1 MEALHVERHARD
13 TLDTAMGYSR
23 VTVLNGPRQAGK
35 TTLARSVSE
44 ELAGTYLTMD
54 DDVILAAARNDPV
67 GLIQAAEP
75 IVIDEI
81 QRVGEPMVLAIK
93 AAVDVDPRPG
103 RFLLTGS
110 TRFLTVPTIAE
121 SLAGR
126 VDVVDLWP
134 FSSGEVRGIKERF
147 VDRLFHDE
155 NAFGSHLERTEVLDR
170 MSYFEIV
177 CLGGFPAVRALSSDQ
192 RARWFDSYLRTVLA
206 REVTDLAVIRGAR
219 ELPRL
224 ASLLAARTAQ
234 ELNVNALSQEI
245 GMRWNTISYYLS
257 LLETA
262 YLFFRIDAWSRNL
275 TAKVVKHP
283 KIHFVDSGLCARLM
297 GVTPASLSSPGHP
310 ATGPLMETFVAAE
323 IARQA
328 TWAATDVRV
337 SHFRDRGGAEIDIV
351 LESSGGAIAAIE
363 VKAGASIDDGD
374 LRNLR
379 AFRDRAGESFVNGVV
394 LYAGERTVSMG
405 DRLWA
410 APISAIWAS

>member
-1 MEALHVERHARD
+1 
-13 TLDTAMGYSR
+13 MGYSR

-44 ELAGTYLTMD
+44 ERTGTYLTLD
-54 DDVILAAARNDPV
+54 DDVMLAAARNDPV
-67 GLIQAAEP
+67 GLIQGAEP

-81 QRVGEPMVLAIK
+81 QRVGEPLVRAIK

-134 FSSGEVRGIKERF
+134 FSSGEVRGVKERF

-155 NAFGSHLERTEVLDR
+155 NAFGSHLERSEVLDR
-170 MSYFEIV
+170 LSYLEIV

-206 REVTDLAVIRGAR
+206 REVTDLAAIRGAR

-234 ELNVNALSQEI
+234 ELNINALSQEI
-245 GMRWNTISYYLS
+245 GMRWNTISDYLS

-262 YLFFRIDAWSRNL
+262 YIFFRVDAWSRNL
-275 TAKVVKHP
+275 TAKVVRHP

-297 GVTPASLSSPGHP
+297 GVTPTILSSPGHP
-310 ATGPLMETFVAAE
+310 ATGPLMETFVTAE
-323 IARQA
+323 IARQV
-328 TWAATDVRV
+328 TWAGTDVRV

-351 LESSGGAIAAIE
+351 LESSSGAVAAIE

-405 DRLWA
+405 DRLWG
-410 APISAIWAS
+410 APISAIWAT

>member
-1 MEALHVERHARD
+1 
-13 TLDTAMGYSR
+13 MGYSR

-35 TTLARSVSE
+35 TTLARSICE
-44 ELAGTYLTMD
+44 ERSGTYLTMD

-67 GLIQAAEP
+67 GLIQAAGP

-93 AAVDVDPRPG
+93 AAVDNEPRPG

-134 FSSGEVRGIKERF
+134 FSRGEVRGIKERF
-147 VDRLFHDE
+147 VDLLFHEE
-155 NAFGSHLERTEVLDR
+155 NALGSHLERSEVLDR
-170 MSYFEIV
+170 MSYLEFV
-177 CLGGFPAVRALSSDQ
+177 CLGGFPAVQALSSDQ

-245 GMRWNTISYYLS
+245 GMRWNTISDYLS

-262 YLFFRIDAWSRNL
+262 YLFFRVDAWSRNL

-297 GVTPASLSSPGHP
+297 GVTPTSLSSPGHP
-310 ATGPLMETFVAAE
+310 ATGPLMETFVAGE

-328 TWAATDVRV
+328 TWAETDVRV

-351 LESSGGAIAAIE
+351 LESSSGAVAAIE
-363 VKAGASIDDGD
+363 VKAGASIVDGD

-410 APISAIWAS
+410 APISAIWAR

>member
-1 MEALHVERHARD
+1 
-13 TLDTAMGYSR
+13 MGYSR

-35 TTLARSVSE
+35 TTLARSISE
-44 ELAGTYLTMD
+44 ERAGTYLTMD
-54 DDVILAAARNDPV
+54 DDVILTAARNDPV
-67 GLIQAAEP
+67 GLIQATEP

-93 AAVDVDPRPG
+93 AAVDRDPRSG

-134 FSSGEVRGIKERF
+134 FSRGEVRGIKERF

-155 NAFGSHLERTEVLDR
+155 NAFENHLARSEVLDR
-170 MSYFEIV
+170 MSYLEIA
-177 CLGGFPAVRALSSDQ
+177 CLGGFPAVRAFSSDQ

-234 ELNVNALSQEI
+234 ELNVNALSQQI
-245 GMRWNTISYYLS
+245 GMRWNTISDYLS

-262 YLFFRIDAWSRNL
+262 YLFFRVDAWSRNL

-297 GVTPASLSSPGHP
+297 GVTPTSLSSPGHP
-310 ATGPLMETFVAAE
+310 ATGPLMETFVAGE

-328 TWAATDVRV
+328 TWAETDVRV

-351 LESSGGAIAAIE
+351 LESSSGAIAAIE

-374 LRNLR
+374 LRNMR

-394 LYAGERTVSMG
+394 LYAGERTVAMG